1 MKALKAKEAIDM
13 IEKKY
18 MKKEVPDFEVGD
30 QVKVYQKVIEGEK
43 TRTQIYEGIVIRRKG
58 SGTRTSFT
66 VLRQIRSDMVEK
78 IFLLHSPSVEK
89 VVVTKP
95 AKKVRRS
102 RLYHLFTKKEIV

>member
-1 MKALKAKEAIDM
+1 MKAKEAIELV
-13 IEKKY
+13 EKKFL
-18 MKKEVPDFEVGD
+18 KKEVPDFSVGD

-58 SGTRTSFT
+58 SGTRASFT
-66 VLRQIRSDMVEK
+66 VLRQLRGDMIEK
-78 IFLLHSPSVEK
+78 VFPLHSPSVEK

-102 RLYHLFTKKEIV
+102 RLYYLFKKKEIV